1 MKLFILLFF
10 LIPNIVFSNEINEK
24 FEKLFDL
31 TLTSDSIKNR
41 HYLTKP
47 SYILAF
53 MRLNNFFIT
62 NHYEVELIN
71 DKSFRIGFAIL
82 NFIKYE
88 NNNFFFN
95 VSIEGVGNADVLL
108 AIDNASRNLN
118 ILIEK
123 NFKERLPSN
132 LIMRVQRKLSS
143 IFSIKSQNELN
154 YMFNFDLDEFGSL
167 EKALIIEKALI
178 LEKALIIGNFNNK
191 NNLTAGFSASNLSG
205 PHKFQLLSIFLIIF
219 ILMLF
224 RNRIIRKP

>member
-167 EKALIIEKALI
+167 EKALII
-178 LEKALIIGNFNNK
+178 GNFNNK

>member
-95 VSIEGVGNADVLL
+95 VSIEGVWNADVLL

-167 EKALIIEKALI
+167 EKALII
-178 LEKALIIGNFNNK
+178 GNFNNK

>member
-154 YMFNFDLDEFGSL
+154 YIFNFDLDEFGS
-167 EKALIIEKALI
+167 

-191 NNLTAGFSASNLSG
+191 NNLTAGFSASNHSG

>member
-82 NFIKYE
+82 NFIKFE

-167 EKALIIEKALI
+167 EKALII
-178 LEKALIIGNFNNK
+178 GNFNNK

>member
-154 YMFNFDLDEFGSL
+154 YIFNFDLDEFGS
-167 EKALIIEKALI
+167 